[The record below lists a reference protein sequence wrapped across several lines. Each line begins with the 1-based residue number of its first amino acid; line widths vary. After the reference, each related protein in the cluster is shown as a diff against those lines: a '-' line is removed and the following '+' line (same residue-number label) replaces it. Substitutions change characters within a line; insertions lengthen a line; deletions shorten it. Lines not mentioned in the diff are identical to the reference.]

1 MGAGIATPVGGGAG
15 GKTIFANPPFDPRV
29 HSFGAVDGSGHFKA
43 SRDKLYRG
51 RLETAPTK
59 GWGADNTI
67 YQLQY
72 LYNPTTVQHQ
82 SAMDPQYLPINI
94 TSGDSGGIGDTSM
107 FMQISQNIS
116 FNLLFDRTYETW
128 DAPKSSYLAQWGVLA
143 DMKVLFSMLG
153 MYGVTT
159 ATAGDGGDGN
169 GFKVDGSKAVNPRAI
184 MQMTPTAAHMFRPV
198 WAIFGP
204 LLKYYGNINSVT
216 VEYTHFTQAMVPNR
230 CAVQI
235 GMQLIPKVATASMT
249 SQQIADNA
257 IADYKNSTRGGTG
270 THVNRGLF

>member
-1 MGAGIATPVGGGAG
+1 MHIDVQ
-15 GKTIFANPPFDPRV
+15 TI
-29 HSFGAVDGSGHFKA
+29 
-43 SRDKLYRG
+43 
-51 RLETAPTK
+51 APT
-59 GWGADNTI
+59 WE
-67 YQLQY
+67 
-72 LYNPTTVQHQ
+72 V
-82 SAMDPQYLPINI
+82 
-94 TSGDSGGIGDTSM
+94 
-107 FMQISQNIS
+107 
-116 FNLLFDRTYETW
+116 
-128 DAPKSSYLAQWGVLA
+128 
-143 DMKVLFSMLG
+143 VLFP
-153 MYGVTT
+153 V
-159 ATAGDGGDGN
+159 D
-169 GFKVDGSKAVNPRAI
+169 DGSKAVNPRAI